1 MSPWFKITTR
11 SGIAEGTTSHPR
23 DGHLMSI
30 RHWLMK
36 SEPDTFS
43 LDHLAAMPNRTTM
56 WDGVRNYQARNMLR
70 DDMQRG
76 DLAFFYHS
84 NCAEP
89 GVVGI
94 VEVVRAAYPDP
105 SAFDPESPYFDPKS
119 DPDKPR
125 WYVVDV
131 RLKQRLKRTITLGAL
146 KAAPELAGMA
156 LVRRGNRLS
165 VLPVTPAEWNF
176 ILGLE

>member
-1 MSPWFKITTR
+1 
-11 SGIAEGTTSHPR
+11 
-23 DGHLMSI
+23 
-30 RHWLMK
+30 MK

-43 LDHLAAMPNRTTM
+43 LDHLAAMPQRTTM

-89 GVVGI
+89 GIVGI
-94 VEVVRAAYPDP
+94 VEVVRAGYPDP

-119 DPDKPR
+119 DPGQPR

-131 RLKQRLKRTITLGAL
+131 RLKQRLKRTITLGEL
-146 KAAPELAGMA
+146 KAAPELASMA

-165 VLPVTPAEWNF
+165 VLPVTATEWEF
-176 ILGLE
+176 ILDLE

>member
-11 SGIAEGTTSHPR
+11 SGIVEGTTSHAR
-23 DGHLMSI
+23 DRHRMSI
-30 RHWLMK
+30 RYWLMK

-43 LDHLAAMPNRTTM
+43 LDHLAAMPQRTTM

-89 GVVGI
+89 GIVGI
-94 VEVVRAAYPDP
+94 VEVVRAGYPDP

-119 DPDKPR
+119 DPGQPR

-131 RLKQRLKRTITLGAL
+131 RLKQRLKRTITLGEL
-146 KAAPELAGMA
+146 KAAPELASMA

-165 VLPVTPAEWNF
+165 VLPVTATEWRF
-176 ILGLE
+176 ILDLE

>member
-1 MSPWFKITTR
+1 LSPWFKITTR
-11 SGIAEGTTSHPR
+11 SGIVEGTTSHAR
-23 DGHLMSI
+23 DRHRMSI
-30 RHWLMK
+30 RYWLMK

-43 LDHLAAMPNRTTM
+43 LDHLAAMPQRTTM

-89 GVVGI
+89 GIVGI
-94 VEVVRAAYPDP
+94 VEVVRAGYPDP

-119 DPDKPR
+119 DPGQPR

-131 RLKQRLKRTITLGAL
+131 RLKQRLKRTITLGEL
-146 KAAPELAGMA
+146 KAAPELASMA

-165 VLPVTPAEWNF
+165 VLPVTATEWEF
-176 ILGLE
+176 ILDLE

>member
-11 SGIAEGTTSHPR
+11 SGIVEGTTSHAR
-23 DGHLMSI
+23 DRHRMSI
-30 RHWLMK
+30 RYWLMK

-43 LDHLAAMPNRTTM
+43 LDHLAAMPQRTTM

-89 GVVGI
+89 GIVGI
-94 VEVVRAAYPDP
+94 VEVVRAGYPDP

-119 DPDKPR
+119 DPGQPR

-131 RLKQRLKRTITLGAL
+131 RLKQRLKRTITLGEL
-146 KAAPELAGMA
+146 KAAPELASMA

-165 VLPVTPAEWNF
+165 VLPVTATEWEF
-176 ILGLE
+176 ILDLE

>member
-1 MSPWFKITTR
+1 MNY
-11 SGIAEGTTSHPR
+11 
-23 DGHLMSI
+23 
-30 RHWLMK
+30 WLFK

-43 LDHLAAMPNRTTM
+43 VDDLARARRSTSP